1 MSNYKTLTLMNIV
14 ISLLKKYTSI
24 SLMLRIFLGLL
35 TGATLGLLL
44 PQWTG
49 IALLGKIFVSGLKGI
64 APVLVAVL
72 VMSSVAKA
80 GSGYGRRF
88 TSLISIYLLSTF
100 IAAVCAVVG
109 SFLFPV
115 TLELGEAA
123 QVDSNAGSLGDVFA
137 NLLTS
142 MVANP
147 VAAIAN
153 ANYIAI
159 LFWSIVIGT
168 SLKTMASKATV
179 NVIHDLST
187 VVTKV
192 VRWVIQFAPFGIL
205 GLVFTT
211 VSESGLSVFTTYGH
225 LLLLLIGCMLV
236 NALIFNPLISFIML
250 RRNPYPLLFTC
261 LKESGL
267 QAFFTRSSAAN
278 IPINMAL
285 CRKMGLDEDFY
296 SVSIPL
302 GATINMDGAAV
313 TITVF
318 ALAVANTVGIDVS
331 FASALFLGII
341 ATLGACGASGVAGG
355 SLLLIPMACSF
366 FGIGNDV
373 AMQAVAIGFII
384 GVVQDSVETALNSS
398 GDAFFTATAEY
409 HDRRK
414 RTQLENFTLKN
425 KENEKSNPISLDAE
439 QPDDGC
445 PQPEDR
451 SGGRNP
457 G

>member
-1 MSNYKTLTLMNIV
+1 MNLAKL
-14 ISLLKKYTSI
+14 LLKKYTSV
-24 SLMLRIFLGLL
+24 SLMLRIFIGLAL
-35 TGATLGLLL
+35 GATLGLLL

-49 IALLGKIFVSGLKGI
+49 IAILGRMFVSALKGI

-72 VMSSVAKA
+72 VMSSIAKA
-80 GSGYGRRF
+80 GSGMGRRF
-88 TSLISIYLLSTF
+88 SLLVGVYMLSTF

-115 TLELGEAA
+115 TLELSEVAD
-123 QVDSNAGSLGDVFA
+123 VDVSAGSLSDVFT
-137 NLLTS
+137 NLLTN

-147 VAAIAN
+147 VAAIAG

-159 LFWSIVIGT
+159 LFWSIILGVA
-168 SLKTMASKATV
+168 LKTMASKATV
-179 NVIHDLST
+179 NVVHDLSS
-187 VVTKV
+187 VVTRV
-192 VRWVIQFAPFGIL
+192 VKWVIQFAPFGIL
-205 GLVFTT
+205 GLVFST

-225 LLLLLIGCMLV
+225 LLLLLVGCMLV
-236 NALIFNPLISFIML
+236 NAFVFNPMISFVLL
-250 RRNPYPLLFTC
+250 RKNPYPLLFTC

-285 CRKMGLDEDFY
+285 CKKLGLDEEFY

-318 ALAVANTVGIDVS
+318 SLAVAHTLGIDVS
-331 FASALFLGII
+331 FGSALFLGVI

-366 FGIGNDV
+366 FGIPNDV
-373 AMQAVAIGFII
+373 AMQAVAVGFIV

-398 GDAFFTATAEY
+398 GDAFFTATAELY
-409 HDRRK
+409 DRKK
-414 RTQLENFTLKN
+414 RN
-425 KENEKSNPISLDAE
+425 KV
-439 QPDDGC
+439 
-445 PQPEDR
+445 
-451 SGGRNP
+451 
-457 G
+457 